1 MQSIDN
7 IFTEKEQKYLLECSN
22 RVIVTKEVAK
32 KHGAP
37 VHEADDYWSPDV
49 RKIPHFK
56 FALDKLLKL
65 TEQKLGKNLKIS
77 NAWLTKTN
85 GKKFKFHSHDEC
97 NYSVVYYLQTTEK
110 VNSGTEFELYGL
122 KKAKQNS
129 ILIFDSRLKHRTP
142 VYSSKEN
149 RITLVLDINI

>member
-37 VHEADDYWSPDV
+37 VNEADDYWSPDV

-65 TEQKLGKNLKIS
+65 TEQKLG
-77 NAWLTKTN
+77 TKTN